1 MAPRHPP
8 GLSSAHMSAL
18 EQSLKVLVT
27 GATGMVGSRL
37 VPLLLNQG
45 HQVTGL
51 VRDVARAR
59 EEPSLAGIRLLEGD
73 LLRPE
78 TLVDAVAGMDVVIH
92 LAVLGHL
99 NEGQSGADDFT
110 RTNVAGTSALFQACL
125 DAGVR
130 RVVYTSTS
138 AALGFV
144 KTKLIDEHTE
154 PNPLTPYGESK
165 LEADRVVQRFAAR
178 GLPVVTLRFTHIYG
192 PGDRRDFLSIIRLI
206 KRGIFP
212 QIGLGPN
219 YYPALYIDDAVAALT
234 LCLEGGRDGEFY
246 IVTDT
251 DPHDT
256 RTIRRLVRKELGLP
270 WRPYLV
276 VPASAAL
283 LGSMLAERLLPA
295 VGKETPVRS
304 RNIRNLAAG
313 RRFSVQKAQ
322 RELGYAPTVD
332 LEQGIRRAIAWYRE
346 QGLLPT

>member
-1 MAPRHPP
+1 
-8 GLSSAHMSAL
+8 
-18 EQSLKVLVT
+18 
-27 GATGMVGSRL
+27 MVGTRL
-37 VPLLLNQG
+37 VPLLVSQG
-45 HQVTGL
+45 HEVTGL
-51 VRDVARAR
+51 VRDVDRALV
-59 EEPSLAGIRLLEGD
+59 EPALAGVHLVQGD

-78 TLVDAVAGMDVVIH
+78 TLAAPVSGMDVVVH
-92 LAVLGHL
+92 LAVLGHF
-99 NEGQSGADDFT
+99 NEGASDADDFT

-125 DAGVR
+125 DCGIR

-144 KTKLIDEHTE
+144 RSKIINENST
-154 PNPLTPYGESK
+154 PNPLTPYGRSK
-165 LEADRVVQRFAAR
+165 LEADRVVERFAAR

-206 KRGIFP
+206 RKGLFP

-219 YYPALYIDDAVAALT
+219 YYPALFIDDAVAALV
-234 LCLEGGRDGEFY
+234 LALDRGRDGEFY

-256 RTIRRLVRKELGLP
+256 RTVRRLVRKELGLP
-270 WRPYLV
+270 WRPYPV

-283 LGSMLAERLLPA
+283 LGSMLAERLLPTL
-295 VGKETPVRS
+295 GMDTPVRS

-313 RRFSVQKAQ
+313 RRFSVEKAQ

-332 LEQGIRRAIAWYRE
+332 LEQGIRQAIAWYRE
-346 QGLLPT
+346 EGLL